1 MRHEEVS
8 MNDFDFYSDIDDIL
22 AEFGAA
28 GNAEAGQENENDIY
42 EDEAFYDAEEEWLSE
57 QENAQKLLLNQED
70 AKEESF
76 PEKELIRKERVLPRE
91 KKLEPVAP
99 RRRERPEQRTFA
111 HPPKS
116 VRHSDPGSGIRP
128 ARGRRISKEELFD
141 SAEVVAKKSISGF
154 KRFVLAFTGLVF
166 GAAALIVL
174 AWMLVNIHPDSSMA
188 SSQLTAKKRSDVVTR
203 LDAYSN
209 NMKGELLKDLTYIR
223 KQYKIPE
230 GDLVAPLAPSYNYG
244 STTDP
249 QEVLAVIEEARE
261 YGLLENQGVIFNK
274 NVDFY
279 YDSTIEYYCDE
290 TLLVI
295 CWKELIEN
303 RIVSCMEVKIADGSQ
318 IRRKLAED
326 TYGSSQYVY
335 ATELA
340 AQCNAVAAIN
350 ADYYAFRDLGITVY
364 DRRLY
369 RFDEGAYSG
378 TYDKYNATDTLFV
391 NSSGDFIVSRM
402 GEQSTREDME
412 KFIRDSNIVFA
423 IAFGPVLVD
432 DWTQQWNEWYPIGE
446 VDKEYSRAGIAQYDS
461 LHYLYMTVSFADNPN
476 EYHPR
481 CTVNEFAAIMAGK
494 DVRLGYCLDGGQTG
508 EVVFNGKPYNHID
521 FGTERTVSDIIYFAS
536 AIPESER

>member
-1 MRHEEVS
+1 

-22 AEFGAA
+22 AEFGASRDADSEECFPDEEVLTDPQETEEDFLPEEYSAWEDDPSVEEAAFGEDSAAEDDFA
-28 GNAEAGQENENDIY
+28 GEEN
-42 EDEAFYDAEEEWLSE
+42 L
-57 QENAQKLLLNQED
+57 Q
-70 AKEESF
+70 
-76 PEKELIRKERVLPRE
+76 
-91 KKLEPVAP
+91 PVMP
-99 RRRERPEQRTFA
+99 RRRREPEIRDEARPERSGR
-111 HPPKS
+111 KS
-116 VRHSDPGSGIRP
+116 DS
-128 ARGRRISKEELFD
+128 GRRRTEAPQRRSGDRSKQERRITKAELLE
-141 SAEVVAKKSISGF
+141 SAEEVTRKSISGF

-188 SSQLTAKKRSDVVTR
+188 SSQLTAKKRSDIVTR

-209 NMKGELLKDLTYIR
+209 NMKGELLGDLTYIR

-230 GDLVAPLAPSYNYG
+230 GNLVAPLAPKYNYG

-249 QEVLAVIEEARE
+249 KEVLAVIEEARG
-261 YGLLENQGVIFNK
+261 YGLLEDQEVIFSE

-303 RIVSCMEVKIADGSQ
+303 RIVSCVEVKIADGSQ

-391 NSSGDFIVSRM
+391 NSSGDFIVFRM

-412 KFIRDSNIVFA
+412 KFIQDNNIIFA
-423 IAFGPVLVD
+423 VAFGPVLVD

-446 VDKEYSRAGIAQYDS
+446 VDKEYSRAGIAQFDR

-481 CTVNEFAAIMAGK
+481 CTINEFAALMAGK
-494 DVRLGYCLDGGQTG
+494 NVRLAYCLDGGQTG